1 MPSHPTPRTRKASVK
16 SARALCAPSTPAP
29 SCSAVS
35 TGQSIESRSPCST
48 HPPSGSPEIEIASG
62 DSDMTRWYGED
73 LAYIHDV
80 GHADFAL
87 RSAPGILEIL
97 ARSGIRDGLVVDLG
111 CGSGLLA
118 RELVDAG
125 YRVLGIDISEAMIA
139 LSRKRVPEAEFRVGS
154 LFEAKIPPCSAVTA
168 VSEVLNYLFDEEA
181 GGLTPL
187 FRRVF
192 EALVPGGVFVF
203 DILGPG
209 QVPPGATARGFRVGD
224 DWAVLSK
231 REEDAEQGTMT
242 RRIVSFRKV
251 GEHYRRDDE
260 VHRVRLYDP
269 SEVSAER
276 RDVGFGVR
284 TLDAY
289 GDYPLG
295 KGHAAFEA
303 RKPA

>member
-1 MPSHPTPRTRKASVK
+1 
-16 SARALCAPSTPAP
+16 
-29 SCSAVS
+29 
-35 TGQSIESRSPCST
+35 
-48 HPPSGSPEIEIASG
+48 
-62 DSDMTRWYGED
+62 MTRWYGED

-97 ARSGIRDGLVVDLG
+97 SRSGIHDGLVVDLG
-111 CGSGLLA
+111 CGSGLWA
-118 RELVDAG
+118 RELIDAG
-125 YRVLGIDISEAMIA
+125 YGVIGIDISEAMIEI
-139 LSRKRVPEAEFRVGS
+139 SRKRVPEAEFRVGS
-154 LFEAKIPPCSAVTA
+154 LFDANIPPCGAVTA

-192 EALVPGGVFVF
+192 EALVPGGIFVF
-203 DILGPG
+203 DVLGPG
-209 QVPPGATARGFRVGD
+209 QVPPGDTARGFRVGD
-224 DWAVLSK
+224 DWAVLSE
-231 REEDAEQGTMT
+231 REEDAERRTME

-260 VHRVRLYDP
+260 IHRVQLYDP
-269 SEVSAER
+269 SELSAELGE
-276 RDVGFGVR
+276 VGFEVR
-284 TLDAY
+284 TMHAY

-295 KGHAAFEA
+295 ENHAAFVV

>member
-1 MPSHPTPRTRKASVK
+1 MR
-16 SARALCAPSTPAP
+16 
-29 SCSAVS
+29 
-35 TGQSIESRSPCST
+35 
-48 HPPSGSPEIEIASG
+48 
-62 DSDMTRWYGED
+62 RWYGED

-97 ARSGIRDGLVVDLG
+97 SGSGIHDGLVVDLG
-111 CGSGLLA
+111 CGSGLWA
-118 RELVDAG
+118 RELIDAG
-125 YRVLGIDISEAMIA
+125 YGVLGIDISEAMIEI
-139 LSRKRVPEAEFRVGS
+139 SRKRVPEAEFRVGS
-154 LFEAKIPPCSAVTA
+154 LFDAAIPPCGAVTA
-168 VSEVLNYLFDEEA
+168 VSEVLNYLFDGEA

-203 DILGPG
+203 DVLGPG
-209 QVPPGATARGFRVGD
+209 QVPPGATARGFGVGD
-224 DWAVLSK
+224 DWAVLSE
-231 REEDAEQGTMT
+231 REEDAERRTME

-269 SEVSAER
+269 SELAAELGE
-276 RDVGFGVR
+276 VGFEVR
-284 TLDAY
+284 TMHAY

-295 KGHAAFEA
+295 ENHAAFVA
-303 RKPA
+303 RKLA